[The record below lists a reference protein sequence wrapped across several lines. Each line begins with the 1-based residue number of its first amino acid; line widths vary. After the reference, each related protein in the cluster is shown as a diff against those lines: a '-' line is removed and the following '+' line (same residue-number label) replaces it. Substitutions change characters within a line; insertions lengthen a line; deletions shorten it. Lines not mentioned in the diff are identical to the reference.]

1 MFEAGSLGD
10 RLRNARKRE
19 RMTVAQLARQLG
31 LVSSQISKMETGV
44 QRIPADLLPAWCEA
58 VGVTLAEVYGVEN
71 LHHFTQIP
79 FPPFIARLYSQL
91 PESFRKHIHRVVES
105 SYQLWR
111 GCDNDQHGR

>member
-44 QRIPADLLPAWCEA
+44 QRIPADLLPVWCEA
-58 VGVTLAEVYGVEN
+58 VGITLAEVYGVEN
-71 LHHFTQIP
+71 LHHFAQIP
-79 FPPFIARLYSQL
+79 FPPFLARLYSQL
-91 PESFRKHIHRVVES
+91 PEEFRRHIHRVIES
-105 SYQLWR
+105 SYQLWKR
-111 GCDNDQHGR
+111 LG

>member
-19 RMTVAQLARQLG
+19 RMTVAQLAKQLG

-44 QRIPADLLPAWCEA
+44 QRIPADLLPVWCEA
-58 VGVTLAEVYGVEN
+58 VGITLAKVYGVEN
-71 LHHFTQIP
+71 LHHFAQIP

-91 PESFRKHIHRVVES
+91 TKEWQLHIQRTIESTFQALKKAKDPTK
-105 SYQLWR
+105 R
-111 GCDNDQHGR
+111 G